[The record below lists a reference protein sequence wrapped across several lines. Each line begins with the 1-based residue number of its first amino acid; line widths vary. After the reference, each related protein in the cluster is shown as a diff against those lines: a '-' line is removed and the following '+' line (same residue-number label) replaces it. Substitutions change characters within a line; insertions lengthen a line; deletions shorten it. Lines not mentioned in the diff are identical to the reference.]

1 MISTEEL
8 SRVAKIKGIRNRWSA
23 EKDYLLEIALLS
35 ISRSTKDELVFKGGT
50 CMSKFYKLDRFSE
63 DIDFSARRDIDVD
76 RVLEKIASDMRSFGV
91 LAGIMERE
99 KKHDSVIAR
108 VRCRGP
114 LYSGN
119 PQSLSSIKVDVNL
132 KSGTD
137 AEPKLLRYSPLYS
150 EIPAFSLL
158 VMDEREILAE
168 KVRAVM
174 SRGKARDVYDLRFL
188 LEKGV
193 PFDAGLVG
201 KKLGFYGEK
210 WDPGKFKS
218 GLLGKKPFWKTELSG
233 LVASVPDFEETRKVI
248 LSKVRGA

>member
-1 MISTEEL
+1 MISADEL
-8 SRVAKIKGIRNRWSA
+8 LRVAKIKGIRNRWSA

-63 DIDFSARRDIDVD
+63 DIDFSARRDIDVG
-76 RVLEKIASDMRSFGV
+76 RMLEKIASDLRSFGV
-91 LAGIMERE
+91 LAEIKEGE
-99 KKHDSVIAR
+99 KKHDSINAR
-108 VRCRGP
+108 IMCRGP
-114 LYSGN
+114 LYNGS

-137 AEPKLLRYSPLYS
+137 AEPKLSRYSPLYS

-168 KVRAVM
+168 KIRAVM
-174 SRGKARDVYDLRFL
+174 SRGKARDVYDMWFL

-201 KKLGFYGEK
+201 KKLEFYGEK
-210 WDPGKFKS
+210 WDPGKFKR
-218 GLLGKKPFWKTELSG
+218 GLLEKKPFWKTELSG
-233 LVASVPDFEETRKVI
+233 LVASVPDFGEAQKAI
-248 LSKVRGA
+248 LSKVRSA